1 MVKVPTKG
9 KSSPGKSK
17 KRLKVPAASRPL
29 GRRPRGETKSRDGV
43 KASASTAAMSV
54 HVKFAEMWTRLDI
67 SDKKEAIPSLAALK
81 KAMPAAARGSG
92 RRDLSQ
98 EMKVALN
105 RFRAESSA
113 KIEED
118 TEKFLKLFV
127 RESSEKNEKPLALPL
142 SLVERGGAKSGIGRF
157 HIAKPSLKDWVYAFA
172 LCNLVYDQVCGLG
185 LVARKEVA
193 AGKVVAQGFRD
204 EQAPTTEWID
214 EKGNSILGPLLYIN
228 PGCPTHVNVRLSN
241 RKPHMIATACKPI
254 SRGSLILTS
263 CAPPEGVVWTCA
275 HPNCSETL

>member
-17 KRLKVPAASRPL
+17 KRLKGPAASRPL
-29 GRRPRGETKSRDGV
+29 GRRPRGETKNRDGV
-43 KASASTAAMSV
+43 KASSSTDAMSV

-67 SDKKEAIPSLAALK
+67 SDEKEAIPSLAALK

-105 RFRAESSA
+105 RFRAETSA

-118 TEKFLKLFV
+118 TDKFLNLFV

-157 HIAKPSLKDWVYAFA
+157 HIPKPHLKDWVYAFA
-172 LCNLVYDQVCGLG
+172 RCTLVYDPVCGLG
-185 LVARKEVA
+185 LVARKIIEEE
-193 AGKVVAQGFRD
+193 KDVAQGFRD
-204 EQAPTTEWID
+204 EQAPKTEWKD
-214 EKGNSILGPLLYIN
+214 ENGNSILGPLHFIN
-228 PGCPTHVNVRLSN
+228 AGCPIHANVRLSN
-241 RKPHMIATACKPI
+241 RRPFMIAKAAKRILKGAP
-254 SRGSLILTS
+254 ILTTY
-263 CAPPEGVVWTCA
+263 PKPEGAKWTCA
-275 HPNCSETL
+275 HPQCSEPL